1 MSSDQATTG
10 GAPADRLGPSPNLA
24 ALAAELGA
32 SKVCAS
38 GGLITDHAGAAAS
51 TAAGPH

>member
-10 GAPADRLGPSPNLA
+10 GAPADRLGPSPHLA

-38 GGLITDHAGAAAS
+38 GDLITDHAGAAAS